1 MVQGK
6 TAIFISHRLSSSRFC
21 DKVAVFKNGE
31 IAEYGSHDELMARN
45 GLYRELF
52 TMQAQFYE
60 DVTA

>member
-1 MVQGK
+1 
-6 TAIFISHRLSSSRFC
+6 
-21 DKVAVFKNGE
+21 VAVFKNGE